1 MILVIGYGNS
11 FCGDD
16 GLGPCAAELLA
27 EKEIPDVQCM
37 AVHQLMPELAAP
49 INLADVVLFVDAA
62 YGATPGEI
70 ICREPPPAVS
80 RSLSHY
86 VDPVTLLDAAC
97 ILYGR
102 RPVAYL
108 YSITGQNFEFGQ
120 PFSSAVAAALPRLL
134 CEMKERI
141 AQCTNLASQ
150 KA

>member
-16 GLGPCAAELLA
+16 CIGPCAAELLA
-27 EKEIPDVQCM
+27 EQEIPNLQCI
-37 AVHQLMPELAAP
+37 AVHQLTPELVAS
-49 INLADVVLFVDAA
+49 ISLADVVLFVDAA
-62 YGATPGEI
+62 YGTTPGEI
-70 ICREPPPAVS
+70 VCRKPPPAVS
-80 RSLSHY
+80 NSLSHH
-86 VDPVTLLDAAC
+86 VDPMALLDAAC

-120 PFSSAVAAALPRLL
+120 PFSSAVAAALPQLL
-134 CEMKERI
+134 HEMKERI